1 METQNNPN
9 MPQPTGPGMQQPPKD
24 PNRKLKK
31 WNIIVAIIDII
42 LLLLLIFWPKQCGCN
57 RTTTRVVTRVDTV
70 VIHDTIPQERDI
82 DRAVDDAGG
91 ETGYMGMKLVWNEDG
106 QYRVDFDAHAVE
118 PGGEQ
123 IFYLRH
129 NQNKGQSPT
138 NMGGLIDVD
147 MVGPISTGVE
157 NIMWPS
163 KESTV
168 TEMAVNWKYSK
179 DRDGLGGFGRFMI
192 NKNFKVKIYVGFKS
206 FVYQVT
212 QAVRENAT
220 VKIADVTLQN
230 GELKDIKHYL
240 QPLDAN

>member
-31 WNIIVAIIDII
+31 WNIIVAIMDII

-163 KESTV
+163 KERLADGVYKFSV
-168 TEMAVNWKYSK
+168 VNYEQLN
-179 DRDGLGGFGRFMI
+179 GNNG
-192 NKNFKVKIYVGFKS
+192 FKVKIYVGNKS

-212 QAVRENAT
+212 QAVREDAT
-220 VKIADVTLQN
+220 VIIADVTLQN